1 MAVDIRDLLIDGIKQ
16 MTDWMDDALAPMTT
30 EQLNWL
36 PEGKTV
42 SAGFNAWHVY
52 RTADNITHFVMQRQ
66 KPIWLEQGY
75 AERMQ
80 LPPVD
85 QGTGMGLDD
94 ARAIRINDIAVLR
107 EYGQAVAK
115 ATLDYVKNVPLEVL
129 EEVQMIKPLGEMP
142 KWRVFRQVVMTHG
155 FMHLGEINAIKGQL
169 GLQFSI

>member
-1 MAVDIRDLLIDGIKQ
+1 VDIRDLLVDGIEQ
-16 MTDWMDDALAPMTT
+16 MTDWTDHALASMTT
-30 EQLNWL
+30 EQVNWL

-52 RTADNITHFVMQRQ
+52 RTADNITNFVMRKQ
-66 KPIWLEQGY
+66 KPLWLEQGF

-85 QGTGMGLDD
+85 QGTGMSLED
-94 ARAIRINDIAVLR
+94 ARAIRIPDLALLR
-107 EYGQAVAK
+107 EYGDAVAK
-115 ATLDYVKNVPLEVL
+115 DTLACVKDVPLATL
-129 EEVQMIKPLGEMP
+129 EEVQMVKPLGEMP

>member
-1 MAVDIRDLLIDGIKQ
+1 VDGITQ
-16 MTDWMDDALAPMTT
+16 MFDWTDEALAPMTT

-75 AERMQ
+75 ADRMQ

-85 QGTGMGLDD
+85 QGTGMGLED
-94 ARAIRINDIAVLR
+94 ARAIRINDIATLR
-107 EYGQAVAK
+107 EYG
-115 ATLDYVKNVPLEVL
+115 
-129 EEVQMIKPLGEMP
+129 
-142 KWRVFRQVVMTHG
+142 
-155 FMHLGEINAIKGQL
+155 
-169 GLQFSI
+169 